1 MRLPEQVES
10 MAGVISRGN
19 FENAFWDA
27 RLEVVAQMVY
37 IDDKIAPSL

>member
-10 MAGVISRGN
+10 MAGVISQGG

-27 RLEVVAQMVY
+27 MLELAARMVY